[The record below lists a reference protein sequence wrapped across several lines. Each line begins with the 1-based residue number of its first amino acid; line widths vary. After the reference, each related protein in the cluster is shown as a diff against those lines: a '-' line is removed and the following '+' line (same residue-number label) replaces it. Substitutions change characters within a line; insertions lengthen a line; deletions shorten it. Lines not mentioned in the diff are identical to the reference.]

1 MKGSYSLWAVVFLLK
16 AVSASQT
23 YYTLSHLEAS
33 FDQAMA
39 SCFPGVLTTT
49 SSKEEVQKLHEL
61 LNNSVTYQE
70 DVTVWIGLKKTND
83 GCINPSL
90 PLKGFEWVENITQ
103 ESEIHTWVEEP
114 KLTCTETLCAALKWK
129 GVRSGVELGLLPVS
143 CKTRYRYVCKV
154 KGEPPGREPATT
166 KSVALEPELRPET
179 AATFKPELTT
189 AEPGPASPKP
199 NTDASPGSRTKLDSC
214 QSLDGIETN
223 RFKIRSLFLDPDNQT
238 WVHVHCWLDFKLH
251 LFCTG
256 RPVVWRQ
263 VDGSQADF
271 SSICHCEEGFQRNAS
286 GHCIDIDECVSRKP
300 CRRTCLNTKGSFR
313 CVCEEDSDED
323 PSCKNTASTEE
334 KSSMILLLVLFLLLQ
349 TCWCQL

>member
-154 KGEPPGREPATT
+154 K
-166 KSVALEPELRPET
+166 

-223 RFKIRSLFLDPDNQT
+223 
-238 WVHVHCWLDFKLH
+238 
-251 LFCTG
+251 
-256 RPVVWRQ
+256 
-263 VDGSQADF
+263 
-271 SSICHCEEGFQRNAS
+271 SICHCEEGFQRNAS

-349 TCWCQL
+349 TCWCQLCSESFQTNSTWMVLVEIVCLI